1 MYRTGAL
8 LLCGVCAVASV
19 VRAQGAEGADARDR
33 RLLARAESLEARRG
47 EARLAGEARE
57 RAARRARVVEWRGL
71 AFVVPAAAPD
81 PAVRELADSAF
92 VLLDE
97 LGAVPRSF
105 LTHLVVVWLGAEDT
119 ASALA
124 EGRFAGLRRA
134 PVGASIVWYR
144 DDRSRAL
151 RLPAGLEMAGSAA
164 NLGWMAAAAVL
175 HAYAE
180 TLDAEWRSWLPGDY
194 GLRRLVTS
202 GEGRAWQTFA
212 PGTSS
217 EGRGCLS
224 GKAASCRLWFGLDR
238 DADPY
243 AARYSPADL
252 RATFQNSWFVKN
264 NLDGRACIAGSDS
277 ACVAFAREVNQP
289 SPVPADGGA
298 RRSLLR
304 AVRDLHGAPAL
315 AAALADTS
323 GSIGQRLARATG
335 ASEDSLV
342 VEWRRLVLSQGGA
355 LQSRAGGK
363 EAVPALL
370 FAGVLLLAAA
380 GSGRWH

>member
-1 MYRTGAL
+1 MCRVIAL
-8 LLCGVCAVASV
+8 LVCGLCAAAPAL
-19 VRAQGAEGADARDR
+19 RAQGAERADARHR
-33 RLLARAESLEARRG
+33 LLLARAESLDARQREAQ
-47 EARLAGEARE
+47 LAGEARE
-57 RAARRARVVEWRGL
+57 RAARRARVVEWRGV

-81 PAVRELADSAF
+81 SAVRELADSAF
-92 VLLDE
+92 ALLDE
-97 LGAVPRSF
+97 FGTVPRRF
-105 LTHLVVVWLGAEDT
+105 LTSLVVVWSSAEDT
-119 ASALA
+119 ASALSG
-124 EGRFAGLRRA
+124 GRFVGRRRV
-134 PVGASIVWYR
+134 PIGSPIVGSYESATRHRASVVPQMMA
-144 DDRSRAL
+144 S
-151 RLPAGLEMAGSAA
+151 PAA
-164 NLGWMAAAAVL
+164 LGWMVATGAL
-175 HAYAE
+175 RSYSE
-180 TLDAEWRSWLPGDY
+180 TLDAEWRAWLPAEY
-194 GLRRLVTS
+194 GLRRLTTS

-238 DADPY
+238 EENPY
-243 AARYSPADL
+243 AVRYSPADL
-252 RATFQNSWFVKN
+252 RAIYQNFSLVN
-264 NLDGRACIAGSDS
+264 NSLHGRACVAGSDPE
-277 ACVAFAREVNQP
+277 CVAFAREVGQP
-289 SPVPADGGA
+289 SPVPADGGS

-342 VEWRRLVLSQGGA
+342 MEWRRRVLGQGGA

-370 FAGVLLLAAA
+370 FAGLLLFAAA
-380 GSGRWH
+380 GSGRWR